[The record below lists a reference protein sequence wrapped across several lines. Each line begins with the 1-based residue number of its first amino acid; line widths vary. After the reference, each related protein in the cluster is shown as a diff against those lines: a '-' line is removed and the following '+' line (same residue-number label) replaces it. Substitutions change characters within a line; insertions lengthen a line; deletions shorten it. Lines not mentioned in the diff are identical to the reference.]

1 MGQLSTAKIL
11 KKKFKD
17 KDEKSNWSLT
27 ILMLIG
33 TVTIIFPLIIT
44 VLIALKS
51 PQDMMGGVLSL
62 PEVFHF
68 ENFKNAIEMTNFF
81 NALKNS
87 LL

>member
-17 KDEKSNWSLT
+17 KDEKANWPLT

-44 VLIALKS
+44 EFA
-51 PQDMMGGVLSL
+51 D
-62 PEVFHF
+62 
-68 ENFKNAIEMTNFF
+68 
-81 NALKNS
+81 
-87 LL
+87 